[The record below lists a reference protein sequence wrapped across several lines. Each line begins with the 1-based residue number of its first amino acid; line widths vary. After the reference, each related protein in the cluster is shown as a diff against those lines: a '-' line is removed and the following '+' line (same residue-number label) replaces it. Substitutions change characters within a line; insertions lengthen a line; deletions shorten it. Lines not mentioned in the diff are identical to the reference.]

1 MSDKQKFF
9 ERIKIDTNLMQKQ
22 KKIENDK
29 LKMENLSNGEKQK
42 LIELYK
48 LQIYSKKNELYELK
62 EKIIQYLKNNN

>member
-1 MSDKQKFF
+1 MSDKQNFF

-29 LKMENLSNGEKQK
+29 LKMEKLSNEEKQR

-62 EKIIQYLKNNN
+62 EKITQYLKNNN